1 MSKIGI
7 THPGLLCQ
15 LLLLIHLLSLPAL
28 LPFLLPLLLLLGGH
42 EALQELLDDA
52 GLEGDDALPKV
63 L

>member
-15 LLLLIHLLSLPAL
+15 LLLLIHLLSFPAL
-28 LPFLLPLLLLLGGH
+28 LPFLLLLLLGGH